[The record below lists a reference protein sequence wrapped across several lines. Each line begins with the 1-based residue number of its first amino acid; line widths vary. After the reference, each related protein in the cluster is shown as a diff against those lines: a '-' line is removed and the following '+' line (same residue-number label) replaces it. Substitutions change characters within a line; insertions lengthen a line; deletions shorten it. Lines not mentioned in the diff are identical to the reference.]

1 MAKFNPHP
9 VLMQNVKKTNPGI
22 SFTDVGKVLGERWN
36 KMTGWYNLNMRLIVQ
51 WLTLALTLP
60 ELVFQLRRKH
70 HMKQKLEQTRN
81 ATLTRSVTT
90 RIHRP

>member
-36 KMTGWYNLNMRLIVQ
+36 KMTGWYNLNIC
-51 WLTLALTLP
+51 
-60 ELVFQLRRKH
+60 
-70 HMKQKLEQTRN
+70 
-81 ATLTRSVTT
+81 
-90 RIHRP
+90 I